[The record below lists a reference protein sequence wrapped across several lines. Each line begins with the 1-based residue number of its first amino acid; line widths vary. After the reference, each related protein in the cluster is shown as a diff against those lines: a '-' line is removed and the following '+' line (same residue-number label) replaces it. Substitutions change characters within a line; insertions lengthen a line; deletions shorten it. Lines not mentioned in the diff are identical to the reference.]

1 MSMILCSLR
10 PTRPPSGLAR
20 LALLLALLC
29 AGCGAAPAPG
39 GSVDTAPPTAT
50 LSAALAPTGSSSA
63 AAGSSPA
70 ATAAAS
76 SGVEPDE
83 TPPRQPEPDEAAVVR
98 KVAVEAPRQMLQGR
112 PADLYLSFGA
122 PDRQPNLPGAS
133 GGQQSSGPARLP
145 AKGLV
150 RPGLDVSSGA
160 RVEAVEVGPISVEN
174 SIPKR
179 WQWRILV
186 PEDEEAADTVTAKP
200 YLIYSE
206 APGGAERVIWPDQD
220 VTVTI
225 QVTPPPAPRRLL
237 RFLGDTSSALQ
248 LFGASLVML
257 MSWLY
262 GFGRWLWPRLRTAPQ
277 PAPAPTEEAKP

>member
-1 MSMILCSLR
+1 
-10 PTRPPSGLAR
+10 
-20 LALLLALLC
+20 
-29 AGCGAAPAPG
+29 
-39 GSVDTAPPTAT
+39 V
-50 LSAALAPTGSSSA
+50 SAALAPTGSSSA
-63 AAGSSPA
+63 AAGSPPAATTAASSGSAASPPA
-70 ATAAAS
+70 ATAASAA
-76 SGVEPDE
+76 
-83 TPPRQPEPDEAAVVR
+83 TPARQPEPDEAAVVR

-186 PEDEEAADTVTAKP
+186 PEDEEAAQTVTAKP

-225 QVTPPPAPRRLL
+225 QVAPPPAPRRLL

-277 PAPAPTEEAKP
+277 PAPTEEAKP